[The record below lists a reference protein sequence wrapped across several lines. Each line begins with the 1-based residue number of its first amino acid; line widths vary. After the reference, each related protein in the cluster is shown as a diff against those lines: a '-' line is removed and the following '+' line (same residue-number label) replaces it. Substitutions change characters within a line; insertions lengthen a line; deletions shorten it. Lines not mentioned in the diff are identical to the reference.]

1 MANRLAE
8 IQEAI
13 DRFQMDQAREL
24 IAEELDENPSADAY
38 YLASQAALSHGKRIE
53 YLQSALDLDPDFRP
67 ASDELTGLLPEP
79 AKELQAAA
87 PVVEPEAA
95 PQQVRLASVRK
106 RWLAVIVDGLIVAVL
121 TLMLVGVNGAFGTM
135 EAALLSDD
143 AAMVSAAGSQF
154 QNEVLTMNL
163 LVSAIYNVAFMTI
176 FNGQTLGKIMLKLRV
191 IKKNGQRISILD
203 AIIRNVFGYTISGM
217 FLLGYL
223 WAALD
228 RENQAWHDK
237 LAGTVVIDERANA
250 IIGVD

>member
-53 YLQSALDLDPDFRP
+53 YLQLALDLDPDFRP

-191 IKKNGQRISILD
+191 IKKNGQRAS
-203 AIIRNVFGYTISGM
+203 ASWTPSYATSSGIRLAACSSWDTSGLRSTERIRHGTINWRVQSSLTSGPM
-217 FLLGYL
+217 
-223 WAALD
+223 
-228 RENQAWHDK
+228 R
-237 LAGTVVIDERANA
+237 
-250 IIGVD
+250 